1 MQSLTELQ
9 IEKDRLDLPC
19 LTQSTYV
26 DSAAVTPL
34 PRSIQNAMNA
44 HLDDLVEDVRMA
56 CVRSEKSYEVG
67 RSLAAKL
74 VWSTPERIAY
84 IQNTSHGMSLVAL
97 GVDWKK
103 GDNLVIPAMEFP
115 SNYLCWMQ
123 LVEKGVEIRKVDAV
137 EGRLQAED
145 FARHIDSRTRVV
157 AVSHVQFYSGYKV
170 DLACIAVACSAF
182 DALLVVDGTQSIGA
196 MTLDVAASGV
206 DVLVVSGHK
215 WLMGPRGI
223 GFMSFS
229 ERAFTRI
236 TPRIVGWLSVEEPF
250 AFKRT
255 LTLLP
260 DARRFEAGTENGVG
274 IAGLAE
280 RLRQI
285 DELGAQRIEDRVL
298 DLNQRLLLRS
308 QDAGLEIVHPFE
320 RHERSGI
327 CLIRKPGVNA
337 EALLRALETQR
348 ICASLRNGAIRL
360 SPHYFNTH
368 AEIENIVATLQSV
381 KAG

>member
-1 MQSLTELQ
+1 MQSLTELK

-44 HLDDLVEDVRMA
+44 HLGSLVEDVRMTGE
-56 CVRSEKSYEVG
+56 RSAESYEEG
-67 RSLAAKL
+67 RRLAAKL
-74 VWSTPERIAY
+74 VGSVPERIAY

-97 GVDWKK
+97 GIDWNK
-103 GDNLVIPAMEFP
+103 GDNLVVAALEFP

-123 LVEKGVEIRKVDAV
+123 LAEKGVEIRKVDAV
-137 EGRLQAED
+137 EGRVQAED
-145 FARHIDSRTRVV
+145 FARHIDSRTRLV
-157 AVSHVQFYSGYKV
+157 AVSHVQYYSGYKV
-170 DLACIAVACSAF
+170 DLAGIAVTCAAF

-196 MTLDVAASGV
+196 MTLDVTASGV
-206 DVLVVSGHK
+206 DVLVVSAHK

-229 ERAFTRI
+229 ERAFARI

-260 DARRFEAGTENGVG
+260 DARRFEAGTENGAG
-274 IAGLAE
+274 IIGLAE

-285 DELGAQRIEDRVL
+285 DGLGAQRIEDRVL
-298 DLNQRLLLRS
+298 DLNQRLLFRC
-308 QDAGLEIVHPFE
+308 QDAGLEVVHPFA

-327 CLIRKPGVNA
+327 CLVRKPGVSA
-337 EALLRALETQR
+337 EALLDALEAQR

-368 AEIENIVATLQSV
+368 IEIENIVATLQSV